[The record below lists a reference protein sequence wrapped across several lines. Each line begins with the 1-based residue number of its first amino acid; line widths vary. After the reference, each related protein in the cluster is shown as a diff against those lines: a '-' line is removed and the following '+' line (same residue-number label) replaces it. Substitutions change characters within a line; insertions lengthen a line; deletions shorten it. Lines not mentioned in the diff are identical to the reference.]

1 MKIIVDGDSSPV
13 LNLVTTTA
21 KEYGLELLIV
31 KNYNHNIESD
41 YGVVVTVDNIK
52 EAADLYIANHI
63 EKGDILV
70 TQDYGLASIVLGK
83 STYVINPSGKILDDS
98 NIDLL
103 LNQRHINKELRQK
116 HNIYSKFKKRDRKD
130 NISFE
135 DNLIYLI
142 EKGLEF

>member
-70 TQDYGLASIVLGK
+70 TQDYGLASMVLGK